1 MRAMCNAYFGL
12 FMDMLR
18 IFLEKNT
25 TLQEKMVCLA
35 ENMALVQKKKR
46 LRYKL
51 FWAFGLPIN
60 FLYGC
65 SLRQYKYFLIQ
76 LNVRFLIYIENKNQ
90 NSKW

>member
-35 ENMALVQKKKR
+35 ENMALVQKKEIT
-46 LRYKL
+46 LQTL
-51 FWAFGLPIN
+51 LGLW
-60 FLYGC
+60 
-65 SLRQYKYFLIQ
+65 STH
-76 LNVRFLIYIENKNQ
+76 
-90 NSKW
+90 